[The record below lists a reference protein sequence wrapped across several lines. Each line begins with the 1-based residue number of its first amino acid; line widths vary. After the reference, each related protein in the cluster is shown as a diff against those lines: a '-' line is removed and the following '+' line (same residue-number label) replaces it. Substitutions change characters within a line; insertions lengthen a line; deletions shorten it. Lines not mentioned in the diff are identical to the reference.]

1 VAWTGVRK
9 TKPLTSLLIAG
20 AAKTAF
26 EQLLPAL
33 TARLGA
39 EPHVAYDTVGAL
51 RDRVLAG
58 EKPAAVLVSEPAL
71 ATLRSRGLTG
81 REVALGRTGVGL
93 ALRQGAPRRPIGTV
107 EQLREALLAAESIA
121 WADPAR
127 GATAGIHFTRLL
139 DTLGIRAAMEAKARV
154 VPFGVDGVTAC
165 AAGEVELAVSQATEI
180 VGRAGVDYLGP
191 LPDEVQL
198 WTSYGIAAVED
209 GPAAEATLAAFA
221 SPEGRAALAAIGFVD

>member
-1 VAWTGVRK
+1 M
-9 TKPLTSLLIAG
+9 TSLLIAG

-26 EQLLPAL
+26 ETLLPTLA
-33 TARLGA
+33 ARLGHQ
-39 EPHVAYDTVGAL
+39 PSVAYDTVGAL
-51 RDRVLAG
+51 RDRILAG
-58 EKPAAVLVSEPAL
+58 ERPAAVLVSEPAL
-71 ATLRSRGLTG
+71 AALRARNLIG
-81 REVALGRTGVGL
+81 REVALGRTDVGL
-93 ALRQGAPRRPIGTV
+93 ALRPGAPRRPIGTV
-107 EQLREALLAAESIA
+107 QELRDALLAAQTIA

-180 VGRAGVDYLGP
+180 VGRPGVDYLGP
-191 LPDEVQL
+191 LPDELQL
-198 WTSYGIAAVED
+198 WTAYGIAAVQD
-209 GPAAEATLAAFA
+209 GPAAEATLAVFA